1 MVSLRILCPPRQTFI
16 WSSSKKG
23 FFFFHSY
30 WFIKLLKG
38 NFNDLETWFF
48 WGEPSLSI
56 WSVETVRRGGGFDL
70 AAPRSPFLGTFCCE
84 MDEELTSCLGLRAAS
99 LLRSRSLA
107 GVLCARPLGGV
118 ASQCGLSSKLWQP
131 GWSMDTPLSSAQLLL
146 PYRWIHTCATDCP
159 VEMCAWLEFLF
170 CLLFLFCPRV
180 IFVGENVEIQGGTGK
195 KTKVA
200 QIPSL
205 LNRYS

>member
-107 GVLCARPLGGV
+107 GVLCARPLGGWLPSV
-118 ASQCGLSSKLWQP
+118 GCHQSCDSP
-131 GWSMDTPLSSAQLLL
+131 GDPWTHLFPQRSYYYLIDGYILVPPTVLLKCVL
-146 PYRWIHTCATDCP
+146 
-159 VEMCAWLEFLF
+159 
-170 CLLFLFCPRV
+170 
-180 IFVGENVEIQGGTGK
+180 G
-195 KTKVA
+195 
-200 QIPSL
+200 
-205 LNRYS
+205 